1 MSPELLNKTRIRVL
15 LVEDSEDDAFLLQRH
30 LARVG
35 FEATVHRVET
45 VEGMRAALTWPDAA
59 WDIILAD
66 YNLPSFSAPEALRLV
81 HSLDLDIPFIVLSGI
96 ISEETAVTAM
106 RAGANDYVSKQNLA
120 RLGPAIQRE
129 LREAIQ
135 RRERRAA
142 ETALR
147 ISERRFHRL
156 VEAMPLALLIADAS
170 GQVSYCNAS
179 VEKLLGYSEQELRSG
194 AITVDHIFPRTTEM
208 TVHLLQM
215 IASGPENTIEIECIR
230 KDGAHVPI
238 LLGAALLNPES
249 PAGEQQMAAFLA
261 DLTEQKHSH
270 EIMKQTEK
278 LAAAGRLAASI
289 AHEINNPLEA
299 VTNCL
304 YLLQRT
310 QLEEHAREYITLAQN
325 ELERVVHITTQ
336 TLRFYRQSTRPVE
349 IDLEELFET
358 VLALYE
364 IRMRAHHIDVTRD
377 FRATRFI
384 VGNDGEIRQVLA
396 NLVSNAIDA
405 MMQQEAGRLLLRTAE
420 TCHWATGR
428 EGIAITVAD
437 NGSGMDPVVARRIFE
452 PFYSTKGITGTG
464 LGLWVSRE
472 IVNKHHGVIQIRS
485 RTSPPS
491 GTVFRLFLPFDSGL
505 QNSFSTG
512 NSAYPAFS

>member
-1 MSPELLNKTRIRVL
+1 MSPELLKKIAIRVL

-30 LARVG
+30 LARAG
-35 FEATVHRVET
+35 FEAGVQRVET
-45 VEGMRAALTWPDAA
+45 FEAMRSALTGSGAA

-96 ISEETAVTAM
+96 ISEETAVSAM

-129 LREAIQ
+129 LREATQ
-135 RRERRAA
+135 RSERRAA
-142 ETALR
+142 ERALR

-179 VEKLLGYSEQELRSG
+179 VEKLLGYSEHELRSG
-194 AITVDHIFPRTTEM
+194 SVTIDDIFPRTTEM

-215 IASGPENTIEIECIR
+215 IATGPEKTIEIECIR

-249 PAGEQQMAAFLA
+249 PAIEQQMAAFLA

-310 QLEEHAREYITLAQN
+310 HLEDHAREYITLAQN

-349 IDLEELFET
+349 IDVEELFET

-364 IRMRAHHIDVTRD
+364 IRMRAHNIDVRRD
-377 FRATRFI
+377 FRAARSI
-384 VGNDGEIRQVLA
+384 VANDGEIRQVLA

-405 MMQQEAGRLLLRTAE
+405 MMQQDDGHLLLRTTE
-420 TCHWATGR
+420 THHWPTGR
-428 EGIAITVAD
+428 KGIAITVAD
-437 NGSGMDPVVARRIFE
+437 NGSGMNSVVAQRIFE

-472 IVNKHHGVIQIRS
+472 IINKHRGVIHLRS
-485 RTSPPS
+485 RTTPPS
-491 GTVFRLFLPFDSGL
+491 GTIFRIFLPFEADL
-505 QNSFSTG
+505 QNI
-512 NSAYPAFS
+512 SASSQSAFPAFP